1 MLVQYNDQLIK
12 RRVFLNNIG
21 MSVLRLVLIRST
33 NLIWWTEESFWNQ
46 ASTVQ
51 RKLRCLWSVRLLVCV
66 SWLRLCLRL
75 CWIPAF
81 VVRLRRAVYLSLS
94 DLMWVFLTLVSLF
107 IPRDCP
113 TDVII
118 TVISGF
124 DITRLISHCTDLVSF
139 ICRLLSTTKALCT
152 VSTVITIS
160 WIQTVVLVNIQIF
173 DHPVNHP
180 F

>member
-12 RRVFLNNIG
+12 RRVFLNNLGI
-21 MSVLRLVLIRST
+21 SVLRLVLIRST

-94 DLMWVFLTLVSLF
+94 DLMWLFLTCLSSSREIVQQMLLLQSLAVSTL
-107 IPRDCP
+107 P
-113 TDVII
+113 
-118 TVISGF
+118 
-124 DITRLISHCTDLVSF
+124 DITLYWSRQLHLQAAFNNKSF
-139 ICRLLSTTKALCT
+139 VHSINCNNYFLDPNCSSREYSNFW
-152 VSTVITIS
+152 SS
-160 WIQTVVLVNIQIF
+160 S
-173 DHPVNHP
+173 
-180 F
+180 